1 RAFMARHG
9 HEVAAV
15 IVEPVAGN
23 MNVVLPCDG
32 FLDSLRTETQ
42 SHGALLIFD
51 EVITGFRF
59 HYGGYQD
66 LVGVKPDLTCLGKII
81 GGGLPVGAFGG
92 RADVMALL
100 APDGPVYQ
108 AGTLSGNPLAMAAG
122 LATLDVLRQTD
133 PYPVLS
139 TALKG
144 LLDCLAAEAGQRG
157 IPVSVNHIGPMAGV
171 FFNPGPVNSFAAV
184 MASDAQ
190 RYARFFHAMLASG
203 VYLAPS
209 PYEALFISSAHG
221 AAEMDKATDA
231 VRTALA
237 GL

>member
-1 RAFMARHG
+1 MPG
-9 HEVAAV
+9 H
-15 IVEPVAGN
+15 AG
-23 MNVVLPCDG
+23 
-32 FLDSLRTETQ
+32 F
-42 SHGALLIFD
+42 
-51 EVITGFRF
+51 
-59 HYGGYQD
+59 
-66 LVGVKPDLTCLGKII
+66 
-81 GGGLPVGAFGG
+81 
-92 RADVMALL
+92 AD
-100 APDGPVYQ
+100 
-108 AGTLSGNPLAMAAG
+108 
-122 LATLDVLRQTD
+122 
-133 PYPVLS
+133 
-139 TALKG
+139 
-144 LLDCLAAEAGQRG
+144 AAEAGQRG